1 GSLGP
6 RIGGTWTLRRILG
19 GIGGGAVGLG
29 VAFGASVFGAGG
41 GFASAALAALGPAA
55 LIGVPL
61 LVGAF
66 FLGRASQRRKDEA
79 ASGEFLTQAIT
90 AIQNLKRA
98 VSLDQVDGGQ
108 ARSIFESQILGTFI
122 QQISGLQTKSVRESR
137 LTNQVRDLRKVFED
151 EVGPEILAQRQRKL
165 VNARLVPEFALGGI
179 VPGFDRGFDSVTAL
193 LRPGE
198 MVLTRAQQGAIAMMA
213 GEGVFQAAGVP
224 DA

>member
-1 GSLGP
+1 
-6 RIGGTWTLRRILG
+6 
-19 GIGGGAVGLG
+19 
-29 VAFGASVFGAGG
+29 
-41 GFASAALAALGPAA
+41 
-55 LIGVPL
+55 
-61 LVGAF
+61 
-66 FLGRASQRRKDEA
+66 SQRRKDEA

-98 VSLDQVDGGQ
+98 VFLDQVDGGQ

-122 QQISGLQTKSVRESR
+122 QQISGLKTKSVRESR

-165 VNARLVPEFALGGI
+165 VNARLVPEFALGGV

-213 GEGVFQAAGVP
+213 GAGVFQAAGVP
-224 DA
+224 DAGVNQGGAQAFAQGGRVTDGGDLVIRIDSIELNITEEEAERIVARGARTDGGRRVIIGAFRQGQKFNMM